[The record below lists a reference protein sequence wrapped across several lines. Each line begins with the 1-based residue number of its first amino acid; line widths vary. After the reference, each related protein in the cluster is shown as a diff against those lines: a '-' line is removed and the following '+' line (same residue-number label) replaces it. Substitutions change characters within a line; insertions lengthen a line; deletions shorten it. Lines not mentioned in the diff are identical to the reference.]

1 LGFRSG
7 GEGGEGLPAL
17 WGGCLGGML
26 GVFGL
31 YKGVACMV
39 SGFSGWERGKRRMF
53 CHWYGE
59 FWGFYGRR
67 LCVWR
72 SLVDLLERVPEKPWI
87 EIFWVESHL
96 WRLAVWKASAL
107 CGLQHLRK

>member
-1 LGFRSG
+1 
-7 GEGGEGLPAL
+7 LPAL

-31 YKGVACMV
+31 YKGLACMV
-39 SGFSGWERGKRRMF
+39 SGFLVGRGGGGACSVIVTESSG
-53 CHWYGE
+53 
-59 FWGFYGRR
+59 GFNGRR